1 MKQSVITKWIMAVRP
16 RTLPASACPVI
27 AAGAYGWYFGSFNLP
42 IFIICLIFALLAQ
55 SAANLA
61 NDYFDFKSGA
71 DNDDRVGPR
80 RMVASGD
87 IAPQQVL
94 MATIGVLT
102 VACAIGCILIYLRG
116 WELLPIGIII
126 ALFAVAYSAGPYP
139 LAYHGLGDIAV
150 VLFFGFAALGLT
162 YYVMAGDVNGYVWL
176 GCLAF
181 GGLIENILLVNNYRD
196 ADNDAQVGKRTTV
209 VMFGRRWVI
218 PLYFAHGVIAIAC
231 VAAIDWR
238 LIVFFVPYLLR
249 HIATTRKMTRRSGA
263 GLNPV
268 LGETARNL
276 LLFTL
281 TLVAGLAVLK

>member
-218 PLYFAHGVIAIAC
+218 PLYFTHGVIAIAC
-231 VAAIDWR
+231 VAAIDWW
-238 LIVFFVPYLLR
+238 LIVFFVPYLLL
-249 HIATTRKMTRRSGA
+249 HISTTRKMTRRSGA
-263 GLNPV
+263 ELNPV